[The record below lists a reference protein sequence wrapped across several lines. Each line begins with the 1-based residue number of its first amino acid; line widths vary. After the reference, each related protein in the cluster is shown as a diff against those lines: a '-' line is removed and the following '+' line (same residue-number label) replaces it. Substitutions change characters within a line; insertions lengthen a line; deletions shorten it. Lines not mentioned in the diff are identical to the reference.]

1 MCPHTSLYAS
11 SYYSVYV
18 SSYYYICV
26 RILLYSCP
34 HTTVCV
40 LILLHMHRCGCVG
53 VCAGG
58 VVGGKSEIWGK
69 EVGAVA
75 CGQAF
80 NAALTAD
87 MVA

>member
-1 MCPHTSLYAS
+1 MRP
-11 SYYSVYV
+11 
-18 SSYYYICV
+18 
-26 RILLYSCP
+26 LLLLVNMCP
-34 HTTVCV
+34 HTTVFVPSYYCTCV
-40 LILLHMHRCGCVG
+40 HILLHMYRFGYVG

-80 NAALTAD
+80 NAALTSD
-87 MVA
+87 MVAEGLIH

>member
-1 MCPHTSLYAS
+1 MCPHISI
-11 SYYSVYV
+11 YV
-18 SSYYYICV
+18 SSYYCICDH
-26 RILLYSCP
+26 ILLYSCP

-40 LILLHMHRCGCVG
+40 LILLHLHRGGCAG

-80 NAALTAD
+80 NAALTSD
-87 MVA
+87 MVAKGLIH